1 MISKGCLVQ
10 HRHSP
15 QAYAAFQAP
24 PVLLVVSDPYERVA
38 SDAVERANMGRVM
51 LVDLLHPDGRTR
63 QEFTANLKIVSQ

>member
-10 HRHSP
+10 YYRELGIR
-15 QAYAAFQAP
+15 P
-24 PVLLVVSDPYERVA
+24 PAVCLVVSDPYERVA